1 MSINAHIAALLSRR
15 EITDDAISAFLAPDY
30 KRDTHDAFLF
40 DDMQTAVERILKA
53 ISTQE
58 QITIYGDYDVDGVAS
73 AVLLYDVLTKAH
85 ADVSFFF
92 NHREDDG
99 YGIHRRCIDSIAEQ
113 GTRLIITTDCGI
125 SNADEVA
132 YAGSRGIDVII
143 TDHHTPPNDS
153 AALPRCIAIIHPH
166 VHADKYPWKYLS
178 GGGIAFKLAQTLC
191 RTFAATD
198 IAWQNEEKWLL
209 DLVALSMLADCVPLK
224 GENRVLLHYGLKVIA
239 KTRRPGIQQLLS
251 RVPSFYKSS
260 LVDALQYVVIPLLNA
275 ASRMA
280 HASDAARVLLA
291 PDIQTAD
298 TAVEHLIQ
306 LNRARQRLVRKTIR
320 EIPGNILVNSKVFF
334 AALPSWRVGVL
345 GIAANKLLSE
355 YQKPI
360 ILMKNSTKNIGVCRS
375 TPDIHIA
382 KALSSLADYFSRY
395 GGHAAA
401 GGFALKQDVSIEEFA
416 KALEQ
421 IDFAC
426 EKTAEDNRE
435 NENDWEHEP
444 IEIRLSD
451 FTAEFAR
458 DFTLC
463 EPWGHGN
470 PKPLYRIVN
479 CAILNIVP
487 IGARRQ
493 WIRIAAEQDGSRIS
507 LRSRS
512 SEFPFRTD
520 SLPLSCDIVCEAG
533 VREWRGMN
541 ELFLTAKH
549 ITATVHYD

>member
-15 EITDDAISAFLAPDY
+15 EINDGAIRAFLAPDY
-30 KRDTHDAFLF
+30 KRDTHDPFLF
-40 DDMQTAVERILKA
+40 DDMPIAVERILKA
-53 ISTQE
+53 ISTRE
-58 QITIYGDYDVDGVAS
+58 RITIYGDYDVDGVTS
-73 AVLLYDVLTKAH
+73 AVLLHDVLTKAH
-85 ADVSFFF
+85 ADVSCFF

-99 YGIHRRCIDSIAEQ
+99 YGLHRRCIDTIAEQ

-132 YAGSRGIDVII
+132 YASSSGIDVII

-153 AALPRCIAIIHPH
+153 AALPRCIAIIHPQ

-191 RTFAATD
+191 RTFAETD
-198 IAWQNEEKWLL
+198 TAWQHEEKWLL

-239 KTRRPGIQQLLS
+239 KTRRPGIQQLLL

-260 LVDALQYVVIPLLNA
+260 LVDALQYSVIPLLNA

-280 HASDAARVLLA
+280 HASDAARALLA

-298 TAVEHLIQ
+298 AAIEHLIQ
-306 LNRARQRLVRKTIR
+306 LNRARQQLVRKTIR
-320 EIPGNILVNSKVFF
+320 AIPGNILVNSNVFF
-334 AALPSWRVGVL
+334 AASPAWRLGVL
-345 GIAANKLLSE
+345 GLAANKLLAE

-360 ILMKNSTKNIGVCRS
+360 ILMKNSVENIGVCRS
-375 TPDIHIA
+375 TPNIHIA
-382 KALSSLADYFSRY
+382 KTLSSLADYFSRY
-395 GGHAAA
+395 GGHRAA
-401 GGFALKQDVSIEEFA
+401 GGFALKPNVSIEEFA
-416 KALEQ
+416 QALER
-421 IDFAC
+421 IDFAR
-426 EKTAEDNRE
+426 EKTAEDSRE
-435 NENDWEHEP
+435 NNKDVEHEP

-479 CAILNIVP
+479 CAIRDTAP
-487 IGARRQ
+487 IGTRGQ
-493 WIRIAAEQDGSRIS
+493 WIRMAVEQDGSRIS
-507 LRSRS
+507 LRSRT

-520 SLPLSCDIVCEAG
+520 SLPLSCDIICEAG

-541 ELFLTAKH
+541 ELFFTAKH
-549 ITATVHYD
+549 IIHYD